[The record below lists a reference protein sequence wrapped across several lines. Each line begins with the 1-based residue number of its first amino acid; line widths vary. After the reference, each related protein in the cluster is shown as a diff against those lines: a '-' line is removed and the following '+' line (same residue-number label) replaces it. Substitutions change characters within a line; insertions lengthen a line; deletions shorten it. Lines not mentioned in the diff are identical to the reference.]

1 MYLDNNG
8 VYYSSVS
15 GVIDAGKMT
24 CRILRS
30 GGGVPAAMGFLGRA
44 GYHHRRRCRRYVP
57 GHAARDRCLP
67 EPDCGRQRRAGM
79 TVDHL
84 DSRCESETPRPRPRP
99 RRVDLGFAQP
109 RPVESIVI
117 DVAESHLGYCYAAV
131 SAQRS
136 WSGVVAAPNVEAAVL
151 NAIDEICAGRPER
164 QRIRFIPCVGS
175 GSPLWHYAAQIFTAT
190 TDWWIERPTRED
202 RALVASAAEQLER
215 ARLSLPPLPVDRG
228 PITVA
233 TDGSIRCRH
242 AGFAWLASSGEHGV
256 AAFAVS
262 SKRVGTNPVL
272 VAELCAIGSAVC
284 GLPRHRLT
292 VLSDSRSAVAM
303 VNRWKRGD
311 FVLPAEYPV
320 VEPTSDRSLIAMRR
334 RIHAERG
341 RITLR
346 WVPGHCG
353 EPLNEGADAL
363 ARLASRYRRG
373 DRDLNDDEYSRR
385 AAGIAKGFAAAY
397 RRADQSGKP

>member
-1 MYLDNNG
+1 
-8 VYYSSVS
+8 
-15 GVIDAGKMT
+15 
-24 CRILRS
+24 
-30 GGGVPAAMGFLGRA
+30 
-44 GYHHRRRCRRYVP
+44 
-57 GHAARDRCLP
+57 
-67 EPDCGRQRRAGM
+67 M

-84 DSRCESETPRPRPRP
+84 DSRCESETPLPRPRP
-99 RRVDLGFAQP
+99 RRVDLAFAQP

-136 WSGVVAAPNVEAAVL
+136 WSGVVAAPNVEVAVL
-151 NAIDEICAGRPER
+151 NAIDEICAGRPEH
-164 QRIRFIPCVGS
+164 QRIRFVPCVGS
-175 GSPLWHYAAQIFTAT
+175 GSPLWHCAAQIFTAT
-190 TDWWIERPTRED
+190 ADWWIERPTRAD
-202 RALVASAAEQLER
+202 GSLVATAAGQLER
-215 ARLSLPPLPVDRG
+215 ARLGLLSLPVDRG

-242 AGFAWLASSGEHGV
+242 AGFGWLASSGEHGLDGFV
-256 AAFAVS
+256 AS

-272 VAELCAIGSAVC
+272 VAELCAIGSVVC

-292 VLSDSRSAVAM
+292 VLSDSRAAVAM

-320 VEPTSDRSLIAMRR
+320 AESGVDQNLIAMQR
-334 RIHAERG
+334 RIHAERN

-346 WVPGHCG
+346 WVRGHRG

-373 DRDLNDDEYSRR
+373 DRDLNDDEYRRR
-385 AAGIAKGFAAAY
+385 ASGIAKGFAAAY
-397 RRADQSGKP
+397 RRADQLREP

>member
-1 MYLDNNG
+1 
-8 VYYSSVS
+8 
-15 GVIDAGKMT
+15 
-24 CRILRS
+24 
-30 GGGVPAAMGFLGRA
+30 
-44 GYHHRRRCRRYVP
+44 
-57 GHAARDRCLP
+57 
-67 EPDCGRQRRAGM
+67 M

-84 DSRCESETPRPRPRP
+84 DSRCESETPLPRPRP
-99 RRVDLGFAQP
+99 RLVDLAFAQP

-136 WSGVVAAPNVEAAVL
+136 WSGVVAAPNVEVAVL
-151 NAIDEICAGRPER
+151 NAIDDICAGRPEHR
-164 QRIRFIPCVGS
+164 RIRFVPCVGS
-175 GSPLWHYAAQIFTAT
+175 GSPLWHYAAQIFTST

-202 RALVASAAEQLER
+202 RPLVASAAGQLES

-228 PITVA
+228 PTAVA

-242 AGFAWLASSGEHGV
+242 AGFAWLASSGEHGL
-256 AAFAVS
+256 AAFTVS
-262 SKRVGTNPVL
+262 SKRVCTNPVL

-292 VLSDSRSAVAM
+292 VLSDSRAAVAM
-303 VNRWKRGD
+303 VNSWKRGH

-320 VEPTSDRSLIAMRR
+320 AEPTSDRNLIAMQR
-334 RIHAERG
+334 RIHAERS
-341 RITLR
+341 RVTLR
-346 WVPGHCG
+346 WVRGHCG

-373 DRDLNDDEYSRR
+373 DRDLTDDEYRRR

-397 RRADQSGKP
+397 RRVNQVGDA